1 MLRSGCSFFNL
12 NMERDMKAN
21 TLFKS
26 CLLAC
31 SVLAGSQ
38 AIAGPGTVNSIE
50 FSFMNYSST
59 ASQTFGSSA
68 SQHSS
73 SPESPSFSS
82 LPLTSFDS
90 TPAPSIAPIS
100 IPTPQ
105 EIHPVVEVYLP
116 STPVQTSAPQ
126 VIPAADLPQAAAAI
140 PEPGTVALLGLGC
153 ALLFL
158 RRREKFHA

>member
-1 MLRSGCSFFNL
+1 MN
-12 NMERDMKAN
+12 AN

-38 AIAGPGTVNSIE
+38 AVAGPGTVNSIE
-50 FSFMNYSST
+50 FSFMNYSFT
-59 ASQTFGSSA
+59 ASQ
-68 SQHSS
+68 
-73 SPESPSFSS
+73 SFSN

-90 TPAPSIAPIS
+90 TPAPTVSPIS

-116 STPVQTSAPQ
+116 STPVPSASPE
-126 VIPAADLPQAAAAI
+126 IIAAPDVPQAPAAI
-140 PEPGTVALLGLGC
+140 PEPGTFALLGLGC
-153 ALLFL
+153 ALILL
-158 RRREKFHA
+158 RRREGFHG

>member
-1 MLRSGCSFFNL
+1 
-12 NMERDMKAN
+12 MKAN

-50 FSFMNYSST
+50 FSFMTYSST
-59 ASQTFGSSA
+59 ASQ
-68 SQHSS
+68 
-73 SPESPSFSS
+73 SFST

-90 TPAPSIAPIS
+90 TPAPSVSPIS

-105 EIHPVVEVYLP
+105 EINPVVEVSLP
-116 STPVQTSAPQ
+116 STNVQTEAPS
-126 VIPAADLPQAAAAI
+126 VITAPELPQAAAAI
-140 PEPGTVALLGLGC
+140 PEPGTAALLALGC
-153 ALLFL
+153 VLLFL
-158 RRREKFHA
+158 RRREGFHA

>member
-1 MLRSGCSFFNL
+1 
-12 NMERDMKAN
+12 MKAD

-31 SVLAGSQ
+31 SVLAGAQ

-59 ASQTFGSSA
+59 AAQ
-68 SQHSS
+68 
-73 SPESPSFSS
+73 SFSN
-82 LPLTSFDS
+82 LQLTSFAPP
-90 TPAPSIAPIS
+90 PAPSVSPIS

-105 EIHPVVEVYLP
+105 EIQPVVEVYLP
-116 STPVQTSAPQ
+116 STTVPTTTPQIIAAP
-126 VIPAADLPQAAAAI
+126 DLPQAAAAI
-140 PEPGTVALLGLGC
+140 PEPGTIALLGLGC

-158 RRREKFHA
+158 RRREGSHG

>member
-1 MLRSGCSFFNL
+1 
-12 NMERDMKAN
+12 MERDMKAN

-31 SVLAGSQ
+31 SVLAGAQ

-50 FSFMNYSST
+50 FSFMSYSNT
-59 ASQTFGSSA
+59 ASQSFG
-68 SQHSS
+68 
-73 SPESPSFSS
+73 S

-90 TPAPSIAPIS
+90 TPAPSVSPIP

-105 EIHPVVEVYLP
+105 EIIPVVEVYLP
-116 STPVQTSAPQ
+116 STNVQTDAPL
-126 VIPAADLPQAAAAI
+126 VITAPDTPQAAAAI
-140 PEPGTVALLGLGC
+140 PEPGTAALMALGC

-158 RRREKFHA
+158 RRREDFHA

>member
-1 MLRSGCSFFNL
+1 
-12 NMERDMKAN
+12 MKAN

-31 SVLAGSQ
+31 SVLAGAQ
-38 AIAGPGTVNSIE
+38 AVAGPSTVNSIE

-59 ASQTFGSSA
+59 ASQ
-68 SQHSS
+68 
-73 SPESPSFSS
+73 SFNS

-90 TPAPSIAPIS
+90 TPAPSVSPIP
-100 IPTPQ
+100 IPSPQ
-105 EIHPVVEVYLP
+105 EIKPVVEVFVP
-116 STPVQTSAPQ
+116 SAPVQIESPQIIAAP
-126 VIPAADLPQAAAAI
+126 DLPQAAAAI

-158 RRREKFHA
+158 RRREGFHG

>member
-1 MLRSGCSFFNL
+1 
-12 NMERDMKAN
+12 MERDMKAN

-38 AIAGPGTVNSIE
+38 AVAGPGTVNSIE

-59 ASQTFGSSA
+59 ASQ
-68 SQHSS
+68 
-73 SPESPSFSS
+73 SFSS
-82 LPLTSFDS
+82 LPLASFDH
-90 TPAPSIAPIS
+90 TPAPSISPIS
-100 IPTPQ
+100 TPTPQ

-116 STPVQTSAPQ
+116 STPVQTSAPV
-126 VIPAADLPQAAAAI
+126 VIPAADLPQAPAAI

-158 RRREKFHA
+158 RRREKSHA

>member
-1 MLRSGCSFFNL
+1 
-12 NMERDMKAN
+12 MKAN

-50 FSFMNYSST
+50 FSFMTYSST
-59 ASQTFGSSA
+59 ASQ
-68 SQHSS
+68 
-73 SPESPSFSS
+73 SFST

-90 TPAPSIAPIS
+90 TPAPSVSQIS

-105 EIHPVVEVYLP
+105 EINPVVEVSLP
-116 STPVQTSAPQ
+116 STNVQTEAPS
-126 VIPAADLPQAAAAI
+126 VITAPELPQAAAAI
-140 PEPGTVALLGLGC
+140 PEPGTAALLALGC
-153 ALLFL
+153 VLLFL
-158 RRREKFHA
+158 RRREGFHA

>member
-1 MLRSGCSFFNL
+1 
-12 NMERDMKAN
+12 MKAN

-50 FSFMNYSST
+50 FSFMTYSST
-59 ASQTFGSSA
+59 ASQ
-68 SQHSS
+68 
-73 SPESPSFSS
+73 SFST

-90 TPAPSIAPIS
+90 TPAPSVSPIS

-105 EIHPVVEVYLP
+105 EINPVVEVSLP
-116 STPVQTSAPQ
+116 STNVQTEAPS
-126 VIPAADLPQAAAAI
+126 VITAPELPQAAAAI
-140 PEPGTVALLGLGC
+140 PEPGTAALLALGC
-153 ALLFL
+153 VLLFL
-158 RRREKFHA
+158 RRREEFHA

>member
-1 MLRSGCSFFNL
+1 
-12 NMERDMKAN
+12 MKAN

-38 AIAGPGTVNSIE
+38 AVAGPGTVNSIE

-59 ASQTFGSSA
+59 ASQ
-68 SQHSS
+68 
-73 SPESPSFSS
+73 SFSS
-82 LPLTSFDS
+82 LPLTSFDN
-90 TPAPSIAPIS
+90 TPAPSIVPIS
-100 IPTPQ
+100 TPTPQ
-105 EIHPVVEVYLP
+105 EIHPVVEVYVP
-116 STPVQTSAPQ
+116 STPVQTSAPA
-126 VIPAADLPQAAAAI
+126 VIPAADLPQAVAAI

-158 RRREKFHA
+158 RRREKSHA